1 MIFGRSLGKPRR
13 QFLAA
18 IGKLGVGAA
27 LLSKDLDLQA
37 KPPDNRAGKVPRTRR
52 IDVHHHFF
60 PPRFMAQQRA
70 RISPGGRIPASQL
83 LSWTPEQSLEIM
95 DRNGI
100 ATAVASISIP
110 GVWYGDA
117 AEARRL
123 AREWNEYTAEVVRKY
138 PGRFGLF
145 AVTPFPDIPGALTEI
160 EYALDALK
168 ADGIALRSNY
178 DSKYP
183 GDPIFAPVFEELN
196 RRGAVVYIHPA
207 VAPCC
212 VSTVPAIVPQ
222 VIEYP
227 FDTTRA
233 IVSLL
238 VGGTLARL
246 TRIRWI
252 FSHGGGATSILAG
265 RMADYLGDLPNVAE
279 QMPHGVLHE
288 LKKLYYDTASV
299 TSVGSM
305 AALLKVA
312 PPRQILFG
320 SDYPFVKT
328 ASSIDELSHIKLS
341 ANDRLAIERQN
352 AVRLLPRIQG

>member
-160 EYALDALK
+160 EYALDALRRME
-168 ADGIALRSNY
+168 LR
-178 DSKYP
+178 
-183 GDPIFAPVFEELN
+183 
-196 RRGAVVYIHPA
+196 
-207 VAPCC
+207 C
-212 VSTVPAIVPQ
+212 
-222 VIEYP
+222 
-227 FDTTRA
+227 
-233 IVSLL
+233 
-238 VGGTLARL
+238 
-246 TRIRWI
+246 
-252 FSHGGGATSILAG
+252 GATMIRSI
-265 RMADYLGDLPNVAE
+265 RVIRYSRRCSRN
-279 QMPHGVLHE
+279 
-288 LKKLYYDTASV
+288 
-299 TSVGSM
+299 
-305 AALLKVA
+305 
-312 PPRQILFG
+312 
-320 SDYPFVKT
+320 
-328 ASSIDELSHIKLS
+328 
-341 ANDRLAIERQN
+341 
-352 AVRLLPRIQG
+352 